1 VNASAI
7 LSFIILAAQPL
18 LAPPAHAADIPPC
31 SKEQLLAF
39 SPNPDEVKTHRQ
51 FTLPFISYP
60 FDTKMPDWGFNL
72 IVRIDDAGRVV
83 CFKMNDIFSHKE
95 LPLNDQRRA
104 YITAL
109 KDWRYVPFTPD
120 GHAIAAIISEYVK
133 ERELPERHVPLPDAP
148 LNQVTISLERQGCFG
163 SCPGYKVTVR
173 GDGRATYEAGGYVDV
188 IGTHHYRLPPEDV
201 AMLVDSL
208 RSSDIWSLRRAYTAG
223 ITDSATY
230 ILTITMGEQEHRL
243 EDYVGQM
250 AGMPSSVSD
259 FEDEVDKRAGAEGW
273 IHLSQAAVNV
283 LKEEHFNFASE
294 AGADLLAR
302 AVRNEDTHDD
312 AAMLSLISLGAP
324 TEGSRPSY
332 GFEGR
337 HGALIDEALKNR
349 RVILIDPLIAKGA
362 LNTGGKPDQHRIDAA
377 FRASIVGG
385 SLALVQKM
393 WNIRGDEPHPSLKF
407 NDVSDDEKPVRK
419 RVPVTLLLSHTPYD
433 QQPWEGLQI
442 AKWLIARGCDMKASK
457 ADGTTLL
464 HIAAKA
470 GDLEF
475 VRYLLGQGFDAS
487 TPGRFGLPALGSAED
502 EDVALLFLQAGT
514 DMSKMNDNGH
524 SFRSYAEGEHWGRVT
539 EWQNTHQK

>member
-1 VNASAI
+1 VKVIAI
-7 LSFIILAAQPL
+7 LSLTVAASQPL
-18 LAPPAHAADIPPC
+18 LAPPAQAADIAPC

-39 SPNPDEVKTHRQ
+39 SPKPDEVETHRQ

-72 IVRIDDAGRVV
+72 IVRIDESGRVV
-83 CFKMNDIFSHKE
+83 CFQMNDIFSHKE

-104 YITAL
+104 FITAL
-109 KDWRYVPFTPD
+109 KDWRYLPFTRD
-120 GHAIAAIISEYVK
+120 GRAVAAIASEYIK
-133 ERELPERHVPLPDAP
+133 ERELPERHVPLPDVP
-148 LNQVTISLERQGCFG
+148 LDQVTISLERQGCFG

-173 GDGRATYEAGGYVDV
+173 GNGRATYEGRGYVGV
-188 IGTHHYRLPPEDV
+188 IGTHHYQMPPRDI
-201 AMLVDSL
+201 AKLVESL
-208 RSSDIWSLRRAYTAG
+208 RASDLWSLRPSYTAG
-223 ITDSATY
+223 ITDNATY
-230 ILTITMGEQEHRL
+230 ILTIDMGQQEHRL

-250 AGMPSSVSD
+250 AGMPSTVSD
-259 FEDEVDKRAGAEGW
+259 FEDEVDKAAGAKGW
-273 IHLSQAAVNV
+273 INLSEAAVAV
-283 LKEEHFNFASE
+283 LKAEHFNFASQ

-312 AAMLSLISLGAP
+312 QAILSLISLGAP

-362 LNTGGKPDQHRIDAA
+362 LNTGDKPDQHKIDAA

-407 NDVSDDEKPVRK
+407 NDVSDDEKHVHK
-419 RVPVTLLLSHTPYD
+419 RVAVTLVLSHPRYEKG
-433 QQPWEGLQI
+433 PWDGLAI
-442 AKWLIARGCDMKASK
+442 AQWLIAKGCEMKASK

-464 HIAAKA
+464 HIATQAD
-470 GDLEF
+470 DLEF
-475 VRYLLGQGFDAS
+475 VRYVLAQGFDAS
-487 TPGRFGLPALGSAED
+487 TPGRFGLPALGSAEN
-502 EDVALLFLQAGT
+502 EDVALLLLQAGT
-514 DMSKMNDNGH
+514 DMSKMNDHGH
-524 SFRSYAEGEHWGRVT
+524 SFRDYAEGQHWGRVI
-539 EWQNTHQK
+539 EWLETHGQ